1 MPIPE
6 FILRKLFV
14 RESLKTHADGFSFAL
29 LNTFAPGTITS
40 LALHV
45 DGKPVPADALVV
57 QIQAGEPRDAR
68 SITAEH
74 PFPLPMGVA
83 VSVEV
88 RGVPL
93 GQGRLA
99 LRAETREAGTL
110 AFTIQATTADA
121 QPSRRETHEPGLR
134 QGRRWRRL
142 LRPQGFLRRPPRA
155 EVEVDAEA
163 VLGEI
168 HPHIYGQFVEH
179 LERCVYGGIWTDD
192 GSQLRPDTLAL
203 IRALRPPVIRYPGGN
218 FASGYHWEDGIG
230 PKDKRPRRYDAAW
243 QSWESNQVGTDEFM
257 AFCAEVGADPFLV
270 VNDGSGTPE
279 QAARWVAYCNDPPA
293 TEAGQRRAANGH
305 AEPYRVRLWGVGNE
319 VWGAWQIGHTGAAE
333 YVERLR
339 RFAAAMRAAD
349 PDIRIVAVGDG
360 PLSNAPGNDSG
371 DGGIAHSAGYQWND
385 AVLRGAGDL
394 IDYLSF
400 HIYQPEQQA
409 WQETYDL
416 DVLHHTICAAPLD
429 VEAIVQRMAAQIAA
443 HIAAVAP
450 ARAIRVALDEWNVW
464 LSPPEGAATMHRVVY
479 TLRDALYAAGMFN
492 VFHRQCNALTMA
504 NLAQLVNVLPLI
516 VTDERRAVATALY
529 YPFLLYRDMERLAVN
544 VRTDGPTFNSEGLGR
559 NISPHQNVPYLD
571 VSATRDETGRRL
583 VLGIVNRHP
592 TLDMDATFVLR
603 GWKVLRPVQARVL
616 GGSDPLAAN
625 TLDEPD
631 QVSVR
636 PAPLPKIRG
645 DRLTSRLPAS
655 SVTVLT
661 LETGDE

>member
-14 RESLKTHADGFSFAL
+14 RDSLKTHADGFSFAL

-45 DGKPVPADALVV
+45 DGRPAPADALVV
-57 QIQAGEPRDAR
+57 QTQDGTPREAA

-110 AFTIQATTADA
+110 AFTIQATAPDA
-121 QPSRRETHEPGLR
+121 RQGRRGARDPVLR
-134 QGRRWRRL
+134 QGGRWRRL
-142 LRPQGFLRRPPRA
+142 LRPQRWLRRPLRA
-155 EVEVDAEA
+155 EVEVDAES

-168 HPHIYGQFVEH
+168 HPHVYGHFVEH

-230 PKDKRPRRYDAAW
+230 PKDRRPRRYDAAW
-243 QSWESNQVGTDEFM
+243 QSWESNQVGTDEFL
-257 AFCAEVGADPFLV
+257 AFSAEVGADPFLV

-279 QAARWVAYCNDPPA
+279 EAARWVAYCNDPPA
-293 TEAGQRRAANGH
+293 TEPGKRRAANGH

-319 VWGAWQIGHTGAAE
+319 VWGTWQIGHTGAAE

-339 RFAAAMRAAD
+339 QFAAAMRAAD
-349 PDIRIVAVGDG
+349 PNIRIVAVGDG
-360 PLSNAPGNDSG
+360 PLSDTADGRSG
-371 DGGIAHSAGYQWND
+371 ESGIAHSAGYEWND

-409 WQETYDL
+409 WKETYDL
-416 DVLHHTICAAPLD
+416 DALHHTICAAPLD
-429 VEAIVQRMAAQIAA
+429 VEAIVQRMAA
-443 HIAAVAP
+443 HIAAVSP

-479 TLRDALYAAGMFN
+479 ALRDALYAAGMFN

-516 VTDERRAVATALY
+516 VTDEHRAAATALY
-529 YPFLLYRDMERLAVN
+529 YPFLLYRDMERLALN
-544 VRTDGPTFNSEGLGR
+544 VQADGPTFNSEGLGR
-559 NISPHQNVPYLD
+559 NISLHQNVPYLD
-571 VSATRDETGRRL
+571 VSATRDATGQRL

-592 TLDMDATFVLR
+592 TLDINATFALR
-603 GWKVLRPVQARVL
+603 RWGRLRPVQARVL
-616 GGSDPLAAN
+616 GGSNPLAAN

-631 QVSVR
+631 QVTVR

-645 DRLTSRLPAS
+645 DQLTGRFPAS
-655 SVTVLT
+655 SVSVLT
-661 LETGDE
+661 LEAGEA